1 MQDDATPALSS
12 QQRLLETELKL
23 ANRTDRSRAGCL
35 QMLDG
40 LEERIAVGTVWRR
53 FPVAEPNPN
62 CVQAP
67 TQSLEQMV
75 DRLQRHRRFDLME
88 SRPDG
93 MACQQGDQ
101 QMSQDCGRDGMA
113 RQNSFQEDRAGAAT
127 TSAFAAIGAV
137 DPLAADLAFVG
148 LGRVIAVKQAV
159 PVQRL
164 GCTAV
169 ATAMLLE
176 RKTPTLS
183 ASMLLMNRG
192 MGMAKLVPSRAVA
205 VQTSDSNDG
214 AANGGTQLD
223 EG

>member
-1 MQDDATPALSS
+1 M
-12 QQRLLETELKL
+12 ELKL
-23 ANRTDRSRAGCL
+23 ANWTDRSRAGSL

-53 FPVAEPNPN
+53 FPVAQPNPN

-75 DRLQRHRRFDLME
+75 DRLQRYRRIDLME

-93 MACQQGDQ
+93 MGCQQADQ

-113 RQNSFQEDRAGAAT
+113 RQNIVQEERAGAPA
-127 TSAFAAIGAV
+127 TSAFAPIRTV
-137 DPLAADLAFVG
+137 DPLAPHLAFVG
-148 LGRVIAVKQAV
+148 LGRIIAVKQAV

-169 ATAMLLE
+169 AAAMLLE

-205 VQTSDSNDG
+205 VQTSDSNHG
-214 AANGGTQLD
+214 AANSGTQVD